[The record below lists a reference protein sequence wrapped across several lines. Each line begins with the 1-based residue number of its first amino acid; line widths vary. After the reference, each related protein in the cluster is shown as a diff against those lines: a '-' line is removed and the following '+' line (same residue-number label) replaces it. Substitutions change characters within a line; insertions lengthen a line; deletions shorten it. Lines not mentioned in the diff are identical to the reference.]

1 MHRGCKKTPMK
12 KLIWLSV
19 IANVFFL
26 DIFSKLLVKRYIPFY
41 GERVIIPN
49 FLSITNIVNRGTV
62 FGFFSTYERG
72 FLYFVFLVL
81 SIFAIFLILY
91 VFLKTSSHEVIA
103 NLSFSFIIG
112 GALGNIFDRI
122 VNGGVT
128 DFIDIYYGS
137 FRWPTFNL
145 ADSFISIG
153 AILIIGE
160 MILHR
165 KRRVCSLSL

>member
-1 MHRGCKKTPMK
+1 MK
-12 KLIWLSV
+12 RLVWISV

-26 DIFSKLLVKRYIPFY
+26 DIFSKLLVKRYVPFY
-41 GERVIIPN
+41 GEKEIIPN
-49 FLSITNIVNRGTV
+49 FFSITNIVNRGTV
-62 FGFFSTYERG
+62 FGFFSTHERG
-72 FLYFVFLVL
+72 FLYFIFLAL
-81 SIFAIFLILY
+81 SIFAFILILY
-91 VFLKTSSHEVIA
+91 VFFKTSPNEIIA

-145 ADSFISIG
+145 ADFFITIG

-165 KRRVCSLSL
+165 KRRVCSLSS

>member
-1 MHRGCKKTPMK
+1 MK
-12 KLIWLSV
+12 RLIWISI

-26 DIFSKLLVKRYIPFY
+26 DIFTKLLVKRFVPFY
-41 GERVIIPN
+41 GEKVIIHN
-49 FLSITNIVNRGTV
+49 FFSITNIVNRGTV
-62 FGFFSTYERG
+62 FGFFSTYGSRS
-72 FLYFVFLVL
+72 LYYVFLIL
-81 SIFAIFLILY
+81 SISAFLLILY
-91 VFLKTSSHEVIA
+91 VFFRTPSNEIIA

-145 ADSFISIG
+145 ADSFITIG

-160 MILHR
+160 MILLR
-165 KRRVCSLSL
+165 KRRVCSLYS

>member
-1 MHRGCKKTPMK
+1 MK
-12 KLIWLSV
+12 KLIWLSM
-19 IANVFFL
+19 IANVFLL

-62 FGFFSTYERG
+62 FGFFSTHERG
-72 FLYFVFLVL
+72 FLYFVFLLL
-81 SIFAIFLILY
+81 SIFAFFLILY
-91 VFLKTSSHEVIA
+91 VFLKTSSNEIIA

-153 AILIIGE
+153 ALLIIGE
-160 MILHR
+160 MIFH
-165 KRRVCSLSL
+165 KRGRVCSLSS

>member
-1 MHRGCKKTPMK
+1 MK
-12 KLIWLSV
+12 RLIWISI

-26 DIFSKLLVKRYIPFY
+26 DIFTKLLVKRFVPFY
-41 GERVIIPN
+41 GEKVVIPH
-49 FLSITNIVNRGTV
+49 FFSITNIVNRGTV
-62 FGFFSTYERG
+62 FGFFSTHGNPYLYHL
-72 FLYFVFLVL
+72 FLIL
-81 SIFAIFLILY
+81 SIFAFLLILY
-91 VFLKTSSHEVIA
+91 IFFRTPSNEIIA

-145 ADSFISIG
+145 ADSFITIG

-160 MILHR
+160 MILFR
-165 KRRVCSLSL
+165 KRRVCSLSS

>member
-1 MHRGCKKTPMK
+1 MK
-12 KLIWLSV
+12 RLLWVSI

-26 DIFSKLLVKRYIPFY
+26 DIFTKLLVKRFVPFY
-41 GERVIIPN
+41 GELVVIPG

-62 FGFFSTYERG
+62 FGFFSTYGRSP
-72 FLYFVFLVL
+72 LYFLFLIL
-81 SIFAIFLILY
+81 SILAFILILY
-91 VFLKTSSHEVIA
+91 VFFKTPSSEIIS
-103 NLSFSFIIG
+103 NFSFSLIIG

-128 DFIDIYYGS
+128 DFIDIYFKS

-145 ADSFISIG
+145 ADTFITMG

-160 MILHR
+160 MILLR
-165 KRRVCSLSL
+165 KRRVCSLS